1 MCVYVRNPCLFTS
14 ARRSECNFFTYFFS
28 LVTQP
33 MNSEPIMGA
42 AYHTI
47 HHTHYHYNFGQ
58 VLYYIHVLCSSH
70 IHILCSSLLYR
81 HSHTSFTTYF
91 HILQDCVFVLRLFT
105 LTYFHMDK
113 VLHQLVFI
121 HIRNSLIT
129 WTFAFIYIHIR
140 LFFPHHIRLFFL
152 SFRWNSPWNSVEFFI
167 PVVVYKCKHCFIFS
181 RVVAGSW
188 VMADGWM
195 AEDALLGQG
204 TYWLYCLW

>member
-1 MCVYVRNPCLFTS
+1 MGLNERDVMGVYVRNPCLFTS
-14 ARRSECNFFTYFFS
+14 ARRSECDFFTYFFS

-105 LTYFHMDK
+105 LTYFHMDI
-113 VLHQLVFI
+113 VLSPTHLLVFTYAT
-121 HIRNSLIT
+121 HLLHGRLPLFTFTFAYFFLIT
-129 WTFAFIYIHIR
+129 FAYFSS
-140 LFFPHHIRLFFL
+140 LFGGTLHGTL
-152 SFRWNSPWNSVEFFI
+152 WNSS
-167 PVVVYKCKHCFIFS
+167 Y
-181 RVVAGSW
+181 R
-188 VMADGWM
+188 
-195 AEDALLGQG
+195 
-204 TYWLYCLW
+204 